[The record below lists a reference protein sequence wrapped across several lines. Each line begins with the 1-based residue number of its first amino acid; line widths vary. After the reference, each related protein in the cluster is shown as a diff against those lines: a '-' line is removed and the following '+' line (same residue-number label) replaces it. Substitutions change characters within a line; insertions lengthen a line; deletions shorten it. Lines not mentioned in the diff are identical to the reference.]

1 MMEFF
6 DWYLMWLRNV
16 TNWILWS
23 ISTIWVLCLIVWI
36 IMIVTSKKKGVKK
49 WGIIM
54 VCILPTC
61 VVLWFIVSI
70 VFYLLWAGSVES
82 LEQEVVSNENGV
94 TDIEYK

>member
-1 MMEFF
+1 MEFF

-36 IMIVTSKKKGVKK
+36 IMIVASKKKGVKK